1 MKRVMDMVRVLVATD
16 GSSHALRAAGIAARF
31 ARELREAEVTLINV
45 GYVPPLA
52 LGGPGFPVTVDLSIV
67 EEALETASKAILE
80 RTLQEFAGV
89 DASVTSLYRH
99 GDPAQ
104 EIIAAA
110 REKKADLI
118 IMGSRGRGQFVGLIL
133 GSVSERV
140 LHGSETPVLIV
151 H

>member
-1 MKRVMDMVRVLVATD
+1 MMRMLVATD
-16 GSSHALRAAGIAARF
+16 GSAHALRAAGIAARF
-31 ARELREAEVTLINV
+31 ARELPKAEVTLINV
-45 GYVPPLA
+45 GYVPPMA
-52 LGGPGFPVTVDLSIV
+52 IGGPGFPVTVDLSIV
-67 EEALETASKAILE
+67 EDALERDSKVILE
-80 RTLQEFAGV
+80 RTRQEFAGV
-89 DASVTSLYRH
+89 DAPVTSLYRH

-110 REKKADLI
+110 RETKADLI
-118 IMGSRGRGQFVGLIL
+118 IMGSRGRGQFAGLIL